1 MAILRNIKKFICI
14 LILCMWI
21 VPASYAS
28 GNGWK
33 KNDSVGVRFICRFE
47 EDIMEVAKADI
58 EGMQK
63 AIMLMQFLASAQRCV
78 LLQSLVHFKVKEV
91 VMGYTDFKKKNS
103 VVLKVYNVN
112 DESFEGFVIAHEIP
126 KDIGI

>member
-1 MAILRNIKKFICI
+1 
-14 LILCMWI
+14 MWI
-21 VPASYAS
+21 VPASFAS